1 MPKFTPAKIFKVIEW
16 FWFFG
21 LCGLSA
27 VLMLNVLEKFLSGKS
42 SFSQTEEPIATL
54 PTITFCF
61 YYDSDAKNT
70 TEYIY
75 GQG

>member
-1 MPKFTPAKIFKVIEW
+1 MVLV
-16 FWFFG
+16 FWIVWPFCSIDVECFG
-21 LCGLSA
+21 E
-27 VLMLNVLEKFLSGKS
+27 VLSGKS